1 MAPGRA
7 ILQGIDAKPVNLIFE
22 FTIFGSPKSNSKRA
36 GQYTLPPNRQSTAAG
51 TPPNERI
58 SVVLHFDF

>member
-1 MAPGRA
+1 
-7 ILQGIDAKPVNLIFE
+7 LIFE

-51 TPPNERI
+51 TPPSERI